1 MHKENKNI
9 QKKKKNGEIETWEQ
23 FLTYSGLA
31 FKSDTVKIK

>member
-9 QKKKKNGEIETWEQ
+9 QKKIGEIETWEQ